1 MLNICYIKNDA
12 NGHKTEDDEDLIAE
26 RMEGESFMS
35 LVCQTFR
42 FESLLEKLQADMLA
56 KSDKLRVTGD

>member
-26 RMEGESFMS
+26 RMEGRSP
-35 LVCQTFR
+35 LCLHRCLHCFR
-42 FESLLEKLQADMLA
+42 FEPLLEELQADMLA
-56 KSDKLRVTGD
+56 KGDEL

>member
-26 RMEGESFMS
+26 RMEGESSMS
-35 LVCQTFR
+35 SISHYFQV
-42 FESLLEKLQADMLA
+42 
-56 KSDKLRVTGD
+56 

>member
-26 RMEGESFMS
+26 RMEGECPPCPQF
-35 LVCQTFR
+35 LTF
-42 FESLLEKLQADMLA
+42 FQ
-56 KSDKLRVTGD
+56 V